1 VVREKRGLSP
11 DIMPSRPHST
21 QLPQYFAA
29 LYGLMIV
36 YASLEPF
43 SGWMASLPGTPFFL
57 FASWPPRYTRFDVV
71 INVIAYT
78 PFGFFVA
85 LIGARRAALARLAAG
100 AVAGAL
106 LTFSMETAQM
116 FLPTRDASTIDFLSN
131 TAGAAIGALAALAFN
146 RMPGLRTS
154 IAAWR
159 QRVFLAGHS
168 GDLGLALL
176 GIWLLAQVNP
186 GIPLFAA
193 TFDPSL
199 ELTTDLAGT
208 LLQAAQSAFNVV
220 GVGLFLAL
228 LLRQRHFLGGAVLLL
243 IGGALML
250 KGCAAGLLIR
260 QSVLETWLKP
270 GVVLGVVAGALVL
283 LLAIWLPRPART
295 TLCAIALL
303 SSLIAPLLAPDMWR
317 ARAPLALFDW
327 PYGQLLN
334 FNGLTHAVLV
344 VWPVLASVYLLWLA
358 GQPGWGHTVQGGNDG
373 RV

>member
-1 VVREKRGLSP
+1 MS
-11 DIMPSRPHST
+11 SRPHPT
-21 QLPQYFAA
+21 QLPQYLAA

-43 SGWMASLPGTPFFL
+43 SGWMAPLPGTPFFL

-71 INVIAYT
+71 INIIAYV
-78 PFGFFVA
+78 PFGFFIA
-85 LIGARRAALARLAAG
+85 LIDARHVPATRFATGVAG
-100 AVAGAL
+100 GAL
-106 LTFSMETAQM
+106 LTFAMETAQM
-116 FLPTRDASTIDFLSN
+116 FLPMRDASTIDLLCN
-131 TAGAAIGALAALAFN
+131 TAGAAVGASVALAFN
-146 RMPGLRTS
+146 RTYGLRAS
-154 IAAWR
+154 IGAWR
-159 QRVFLAGHS
+159 QRVFLGGRS

-199 ELTTDLAGT
+199 ELTSDLAGT
-208 LLQAAQSAFNVV
+208 LLQAAQSAFSVI

-228 LLRQRHFLGGAVLLL
+228 LLRERHFLGAAVLLL
-243 IGGALML
+243 IGSALML

-270 GVVLGVVAGALVL
+270 GVTLGVVTGALVL

-295 TLCAIALL
+295 TLCAVALL
-303 SSLIAPLLAPDMWR
+303 SSLIAPLLAPDMWH

-358 GQPGWGHTVQGGNDG
+358 GKPGWGHTAAGGQND